1 MKKGMVLDVT
11 KENAYKHVGVSKACG
26 SSTNTSYKFP
36 KSTTCDH
43 VMKVLSSRTKNTKHG
58 RTPKLPLQIS
68 MVEIV
73 PDTADVNHHISAP
86 VRKMLDEFRLEDIN
100 SHLLRRAHFVA
111 EELFAQEFADESLTP
126 RQKAALIIVYQQPGL
141 NQNALADRL
150 FMDRNTVAE
159 MVKRL
164 ASTGMLLRIGAKDD
178 QRAYELFLA
187 PEGAKLL
194 DRVLPRDA
202 LVERRLLE
210 RLPEEYRPLFVKCI
224 RMIVEPHS
232 RAGSG
237 I

>member
-1 MKKGMVLDVT
+1 
-11 KENAYKHVGVSKACG
+11 
-26 SSTNTSYKFP
+26 
-36 KSTTCDH
+36 
-43 VMKVLSSRTKNTKHG
+43 MKVPSTPTKSIKHG
-58 RTPKLPLQIS
+58 QATS
-68 MVEIV
+68 MGTEIPRVELAQ
-73 PDTADVNHHISAP
+73 DTAHASDHISPA

-126 RQKAALIIVYQQPGL
+126 RQKAAMIIVYQQPGL

-159 MVKRL
+159 MLKRL
-164 ASTGMLLRIGAKDD
+164 AAKGMLLRISAKDD

-224 RMIVEPHS
+224 RMIVEPQN
-232 RAGSG
+232 REGSG
-237 I
+237 F